1 MDLGSCFKIKDSF
14 ASKALKY
21 NIKVKANYKEC
32 LIAIK
37 AQESINL
44 DLAYPSS
51 LLANIKTLIKKS
63 LTRLIASV
71 LCFIKS
77 RFFLKDLI

>member
-1 MDLGSCFKIKDSF
+1 LDLSSCPKIKDSF
-14 ASKALKY
+14 ASKALEY
-21 NIKVKANYKEC
+21 NIEVKANYKEC

-37 AQESINL
+37 AQKSINL
-44 DLAYPSS
+44 NLAYPSL

-71 LCFIKS
+71 LCFIKFK
-77 RFFLKDLI
+77 FFLKDLI

>member
-1 MDLGSCFKIKDSF
+1 ME
-14 ASKALKY
+14 
-21 NIKVKANYKEC
+21 VRANCKEC

-51 LLANIKTLIKKS
+51 LLVDIETLIEKS

-71 LCFIKS
+71 LCFIKF
-77 RFFLKDLI
+77 RFFLEDLV